1 MQEYENF
8 LLEYPFIPRRFIV
21 IDVETTGLNAD
32 FNEIIEI
39 GAILFDLSG
48 ENHVTYNSL
57 IKPSIPIP
65 TRITNLTGITQKM
78 VDAEGADLRDE
89 MAFLKDF
96 IGDLPIVAYNAKFDM
111 RFIKKGFSLIGH
123 RPKNKIICAFEMAKK
138 AWDLSSYKLADVADR
153 FYINS
158 SGAHRALKDCELAGL
173 VYVGAAR
180 VLGKAS

>member
-32 FNEIIEI
+32 FDEIIEI

-65 TRITNLTGITQKM
+65 TRITNLTGITQ
-78 VDAEGADLRDE
+78 
-89 MAFLKDF
+89 
-96 IGDLPIVAYNAKFDM
+96 
-111 RFIKKGFSLIGH
+111 
-123 RPKNKIICAFEMAKK
+123 
-138 AWDLSSYKLADVADR
+138 
-153 FYINS
+153 
-158 SGAHRALKDCELAGL
+158 
-173 VYVGAAR
+173 
-180 VLGKAS
+180 